1 MKKTLIKNGEVYS
14 SDSNKKADILIE
26 DGIIIKIDE
35 KIEDSHADIIDAR
48 GMMVMPG
55 VIDPQV
61 HFREPGFTYKE
72 DLRSGSMAAA
82 AGGVTSFLEMPN
94 TNPLT
99 TSVAAM
105 DAKKE
110 IAAERCVVNYNF
122 FIGATAD
129 NIEELNASKNVA
141 GIKIFMGASTGDL
154 LVSEEEDL
162 DHIFKHANK
171 LIAVH
176 AENDDMVKANIKK
189 YVGSENFDDHRKIRS
204 VEAAVKATKMALSLS
219 DKYNKRLH
227 ILHLTT
233 VDEVSILKD
242 YVDNPLV
249 SSEVCP
255 QHMLLTAPEA
265 YQTLGAYAQMNPPIR
280 TARHANGLLKG
291 LKAGI
296 IDCIATDHAPH
307 TKEEKSKS
315 FGFAPS
321 GMPGVQTS
329 LPLLLTMA
337 FVGEFTYNDVVK
349 WMCEKPAEL
358 YNIKNKGYLR
368 EGYDADIAIVAK
380 DEQWVLREEDLFYK
394 CGWSPYTG
402 KELFGRVKMTLV
414 NGDIVFQN
422 GRIDEAVRGKE
433 IQMGE

>member
-1 MKKTLIKNGEVYS
+1 MSKKLIKGGEVYS
-14 SDSNKKADILIE
+14 SEWTKKADVLIE
-26 DGIIIKIDE
+26 NGKILKIDVY
-35 KIEDSHADIIDAR
+35 IEDNEAELINA
-48 GMMVMPG
+48 GGKMVMPG

-61 HFREPGFTYKE
+61 HFREPGFTHKE
-72 DLRSGSMAAA
+72 DLRTGSMSAA

-99 TSVAAM
+99 TSVRAM
-105 DAKKE
+105 DEKKK
-110 IAAERCVVNYNF
+110 IASEQCVVNYNF

-129 NIEELNASKNVA
+129 NIDELNAVKNVA

-154 LVSEEEDL
+154 LVSDENDL

-176 AENDDMVKANIKK
+176 AEDDAMVKSNEKK
-189 YVGSENFDDHRKIRS
+189 FVGTENFDDHRKIRS
-204 VEAAVKATKMALSLS
+204 VEAAVKATKLALKLS

-233 VDEVSILKD
+233 EDEVAILRD
-242 YVDNPLV
+242 YIDNPYV

-255 QHMLLTAPEA
+255 QHILLTAPDV
-265 YQTLGAYAQMNPPIR
+265 YLQLGSYAQMNPPIR
-280 TARHANGLLKG
+280 TERHNKGLLKG
-291 LKAGI
+291 LKDGI

-307 TKEEKSKS
+307 THDEKSKP
-315 FGFAPS
+315 FGSAPS

-329 LPLLLTMA
+329 LPLMLNLA
-337 FVGEFTYNDVVK
+337 SKGEFTYNDVVK

-358 YNIKNKGYLR
+358 YKIKNKGFLK
-368 EGYDADIAIVAK
+368 EGYDADIAIVDK
-380 DEQWVLREEDLFYK
+380 EEVWKLKEEDLFYK

-402 KELFGRVKMTLV
+402 WNITGRIKMTLV
-414 NGDIVFQN
+414 GGEIVFEN
-422 GRIDEAVRGKE
+422 GKINEDVRGTE
-433 IQMGE
+433 IEMGD